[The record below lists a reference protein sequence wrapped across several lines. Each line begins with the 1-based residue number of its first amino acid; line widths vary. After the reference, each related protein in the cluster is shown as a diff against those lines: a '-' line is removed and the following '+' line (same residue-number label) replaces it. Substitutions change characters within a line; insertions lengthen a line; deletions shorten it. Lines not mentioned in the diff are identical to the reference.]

1 MDNDIKSGNKE
12 KKVYIEEEI
21 RAAYLDY
28 SMSVIVSRALPDVR
42 DGLKPVHRR
51 ILFAMNEMGITHKSP
66 FKKSARIVGDVLGK
80 YHPHGDSSVYNAM
93 VRMAQDF
100 NMRYELVD
108 GHGNFGSV
116 DGDEAAAMRYTEVRM
131 SEICEEM
138 LSDIEKQTVSFRK
151 NFDESLDEPTV
162 LPAKLPNLL
171 LNGASGIAVGM
182 ATNIPPHNIGEVC
195 DAIIALTDNPEITAE
210 ELMTYIKGPD
220 FPTGG
225 KINGKSGILE
235 AYRTGKG
242 KIRISGKVHMETDG
256 KGKERIIITELPYQ
270 VNKARLVERIA
281 QLVREKKITGISDLW
296 DESDREGIRIV
307 IELKRDSIY
316 ELVLNS
322 LYKYTELQ
330 TTFGI
335 NCLALVD
342 NVPKIL
348 SLKGILENYLKHRQE
363 IIRKRTMFDLNKS
376 ENRLH
381 ILDGFFKTLE
391 NIEQVIEMIR
401 SSENSEEARKK
412 LTVSYGFSEI
422 QAKAVLDMRL
432 NRITA
437 LEKEKLLN
445 EIDEITKVI
454 TNLKR
459 ILSAENEIRKII
471 RREIQQLKK
480 KYSDGRKTVIS
491 EETNEI
497 VAEDLVKDEEVVI
510 IFTEK
515 GYLKRMPL
523 EVYRNQKRGGVG
535 IISANVVED
544 DMIKDI
550 YIARNLD
557 NLLFFSN
564 FGKVYKLKTYEIPE
578 TGRQARGKLVENI
591 IPLEKNEKI
600 NTLLMTRDFSK
611 EKTLHIVTRKGKIKR
626 SHLGLFEKIKRN
638 GKRAI
643 KLSDDDETVFAGISD
658 GKNINE
664 IFIVTSSGYLLKFPE
679 YKIKIL
685 SLNSYGINSIKINEN
700 DYVVNAGIIEPENFS
715 KQLLT
720 LSENGYGKRTEFR
733 HYRNRVKNRTTGIP
747 VGIFNEKT
755 GKFVTAGIIEEN
767 QELVV
772 ITDGA
777 SLIRTSADRI
787 SRSGRKAFGVKIMNV
802 REGEKVIS
810 FAINKENEE

>member
-1 MDNDIKSGNKE
+1 
-12 KKVYIEEEI
+12 
-21 RAAYLDY
+21 
-28 SMSVIVSRALPDVR
+28 MS
-42 DGLKPVHRR
+42 K
-51 ILFAMNEMGITHKSP
+51 
-66 FKKSARIVGDVLGK
+66 
-80 YHPHGDSSVYNAM
+80 
-93 VRMAQDF
+93 
-100 NMRYELVD
+100 
-108 GHGNFGSV
+108 
-116 DGDEAAAMRYTEVRM
+116 
-131 SEICEEM
+131 
-138 LSDIEKQTVSFRK
+138 
-151 NFDESLDEPTV
+151 
-162 LPAKLPNLL
+162 
-171 LNGASGIAVGM
+171 
-182 ATNIPPHNIGEVC
+182 
-195 DAIIALTDNPEITAE
+195 
-210 ELMTYIKGPD
+210 
-220 FPTGG
+220 
-225 KINGKSGILE
+225 
-235 AYRTGKG
+235 
-242 KIRISGKVHMETDG
+242 
-256 KGKERIIITELPYQ
+256 
-270 VNKARLVERIA
+270 
-281 QLVREKKITGISDLW
+281 
-296 DESDREGIRIV
+296 
-307 IELKRDSIY
+307 
-316 ELVLNS
+316 
-322 LYKYTELQ
+322 
-330 TTFGI
+330 
-335 NCLALVD
+335 
-342 NVPKIL
+342 
-348 SLKGILENYLKHRQE
+348 
-363 IIRKRTMFDLNKS
+363 
-376 ENRLH
+376 
-381 ILDGFFKTLE
+381 
-391 NIEQVIEMIR
+391 
-401 SSENSEEARKK
+401 
-412 LTVSYGFSEI
+412 
-422 QAKAVLDMRL
+422 
-432 NRITA
+432 
-437 LEKEKLLN
+437 
-445 EIDEITKVI
+445 IDEITKVI